1 MVQEK
6 QRHGCLTAWLIFM
19 MIGNSITALLYFLNS
34 QAIKQALPTIPDWSL
49 PILAIIALFN
59 LICAI
64 ALFKWQ
70 KWGFWGFL
78 GSTVATFIINVSIGI
93 GVGQS
98 LPGLIGIAILYG
110 VLNIG
115 DNKGWSQLK

>member
-1 MVQEK
+1 MTQEK

-19 MIGNSITALLYFLNS
+19 MIGNSITALIYLLGS
-34 QAIKQALPTIPDWSL
+34 QVIKQTLPTIPNW
-49 PILAIIALFN
+49 AIPVLGVIAVFN
-59 LICAI
+59 LVCTI

-78 GSTVATFIINVSIGI
+78 GSTVTTFIINMSIGMGI
-93 GVGQS
+93 GQS
-98 LPGLIGIAILYG
+98 ISGLVGIAILYG

-115 DNKGWSQLK
+115 ENKGWSQLK